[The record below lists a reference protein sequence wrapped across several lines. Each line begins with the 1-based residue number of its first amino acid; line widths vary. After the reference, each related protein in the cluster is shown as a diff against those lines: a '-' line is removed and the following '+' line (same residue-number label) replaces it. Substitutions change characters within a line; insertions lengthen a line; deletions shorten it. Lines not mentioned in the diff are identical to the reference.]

1 MILIAA
7 LTVSFQSPFTL
18 KNKPYEQNTD
28 NHLANETVKF
38 AELLGSI
45 TSEGKTTSEEVVS
58 ENQQGQLL
66 EKLEDMLQVLQELP
80 QETMTPE
87 QQEMMTAII
96 QMLSLQTIQIDEKL
110 QGTEPSI
117 EKLLVSTPAQDKLLN
132 LLHQVHQKLKEIM
145 SNMPVIP
152 FEDVQDIVGVEEKNV
167 LVDPEK
173 FEQVVKQLAGLIQ
186 QLETQQQA
194 SGKQTSFQQ
203 VDQMEQ
209 VLKQMTSLTEKLE
222 SPIVM
227 TESQRSSGGNFEN
240 SPQLSGNTASQQQE
254 ASGIRLEPITPIT
267 LEENSQALTV
277 ATTTDAAKSG
287 QAAGRTE
294 PTVPTATVRM
304 SNLIEELGEVL
315 RGAFRLNGTGEGTQ
329 IKVSIFPQHLGHL
342 DIRITELN
350 GKIAAQIFTSSLV
363 AKEALDLQV
372 NQLRNSLLQ
381 QGVTVDK
388 IEITQQHSSQSFGQQ
403 HAHPDQRF
411 SQQQKQGTASG
422 SKNGYQ
428 RMEEE
433 ATIQRNHTSDGT
445 MKVDYTI

>member
-28 NHLANETVKF
+28 NHLANENVKF

-66 EKLEDMLQVLQELP
+66 EKLEDVLQVLQELP
-80 QETMTPE
+80 RDTMTPE

-110 QGTEPSI
+110 QGNEPSI

-132 LLHQVHQKLKEIM
+132 LLHQVNQKLKEIM

-167 LVDPEK
+167 LVDPDK

-186 QLETQQQA
+186 QLEKQQLP
-194 SGKQTSFQQ
+194 SGKQSSFQQ
-203 VDQMEQ
+203 LDQMRQ
-209 VLKQMTSLTEKLE
+209 VLKQMTNLAEKQE

-227 TESQRSSGGNFEN
+227 TESQRSNGANVEN
-240 SPQLSGNTASQQQE
+240 STQLSGNTVSQQQE
-254 ASGIRLEPITPIT
+254 ASGISLEPMN
-267 LEENSQALTV
+267 LEENSQALT
-277 ATTTDAAKSG
+277 ATTATDTTKAG

-294 PTVPTATVRM
+294 PIVPTATVRM

-315 RGAFRLNGTGEGTQ
+315 RSTFRLNGTGEGTQ

-363 AKEALDLQV
+363 TKEVLDLQV

-403 HAHPDQRF
+403 HAHPDQRS

-422 SKNGYQ
+422 NKNGYQ

-433 ATIQRNHTSDGT
+433 ATIQRNHTSNGT